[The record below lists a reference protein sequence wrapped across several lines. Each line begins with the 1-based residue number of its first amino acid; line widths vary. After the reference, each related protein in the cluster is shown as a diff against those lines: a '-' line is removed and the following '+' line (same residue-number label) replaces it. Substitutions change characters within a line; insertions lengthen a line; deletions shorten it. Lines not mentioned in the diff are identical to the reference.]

1 MLKKEKC
8 RDGNVSVEFLCST
21 LDLLWD
27 HPLEIRLC
35 YLDDPNSLSI
45 LLLPF
50 FFYSL
55 VVLCLDAYVNLT
67 FMSRKTELSLTN
79 HLVSH
84 LVLSSC
90 AVKNV
95 EGSVSLPARICN

>member
-1 MLKKEKC
+1 MLKKEKR
-8 RDGNVSVEFLCST
+8 RDGNVSVEFFCST

-55 VVLCLDAYVNLT
+55 VVLCLDASVNLT
-67 FMSRKTELSLTN
+67 FMSCKTELSLN
-79 HLVSH
+79 KSSCH